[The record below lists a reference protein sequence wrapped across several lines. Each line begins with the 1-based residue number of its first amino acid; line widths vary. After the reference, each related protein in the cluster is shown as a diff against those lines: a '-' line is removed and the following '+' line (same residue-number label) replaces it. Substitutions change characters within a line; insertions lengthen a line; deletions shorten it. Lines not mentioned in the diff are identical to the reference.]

1 MSENTKFIKRVGLV
15 IITGLATSLQGL
27 ILLPILAK
35 NLGTAGYG
43 VWAQILATVSL
54 VLPFIMLG
62 LPSAMLRFLS
72 AEKEKKDVAKGIF
85 TVLFVILFISII
97 FALVLFLLSDSF
109 ATFLLKD
116 PSASFFIK
124 IAAVLLILE
133 AFNQASLE
141 TFRIFGQIR
150 RYSALTISQAI
161 LEIVFISFLI
171 LSGFGLLGALIA
183 FLIARVIIIS
193 FSLFFIISHT
203 GFTRPDFSI
212 LKPYLIFG
220 LPLIISVLFEII
232 TASGD
237 RYVIGFFK
245 GASSV
250 GIYSVAYGIGAT
262 AAVFLYPIVYILSP
276 TIFKLFDEKQI
287 DKVKTYL
294 SYSLKYF
301 LLFSIPSVFGLLIL
315 ARPLINALTTPA
327 FVSLTS
333 IFIVLFVSVSMIFDG
348 FRTIYGTALMLF
360 KRTKIIGIAAIIA
373 GLSNLILNILL
384 VPFFGIIAAAI
395 TTLISYVI
403 LGGTMYYY
411 SRKYIKFGINWAF
424 VIKSLLAS
432 IIMISAIYFI
442 NPIGIIKI
450 LLSIV
455 IGAVIYFCLI
465 FLLKGFEKKELKI
478 ISQILKPDKIL

>member
-171 LSGFGLLGALIA
+171 LNHNPLG
-183 FLIARVIIIS
+183 
-193 FSLFFIISHT
+193 
-203 GFTRPDFSI
+203 
-212 LKPYLIFG
+212 
-220 LPLIISVLFEII
+220 
-232 TASGD
+232 
-237 RYVIGFFK
+237 
-245 GASSV
+245 
-250 GIYSVAYGIGAT
+250 
-262 AAVFLYPIVYILSP
+262 
-276 TIFKLFDEKQI
+276 
-287 DKVKTYL
+287 
-294 SYSLKYF
+294 
-301 LLFSIPSVFGLLIL
+301 
-315 ARPLINALTTPA
+315 
-327 FVSLTS
+327 
-333 IFIVLFVSVSMIFDG
+333 
-348 FRTIYGTALMLF
+348 
-360 KRTKIIGIAAIIA
+360 
-373 GLSNLILNILL
+373 
-384 VPFFGIIAAAI
+384 
-395 TTLISYVI
+395 
-403 LGGTMYYY
+403 
-411 SRKYIKFGINWAF
+411 
-424 VIKSLLAS
+424 
-432 IIMISAIYFI
+432 
-442 NPIGIIKI
+442 
-450 LLSIV
+450 
-455 IGAVIYFCLI
+455 
-465 FLLKGFEKKELKI
+465 
-478 ISQILKPDKIL
+478 